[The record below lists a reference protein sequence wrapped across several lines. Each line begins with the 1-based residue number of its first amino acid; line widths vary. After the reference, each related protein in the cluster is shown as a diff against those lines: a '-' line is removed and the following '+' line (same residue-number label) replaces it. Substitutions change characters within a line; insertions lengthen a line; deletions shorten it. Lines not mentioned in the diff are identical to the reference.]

1 MVVQVGIHSALLRR
15 SHDVPSAI
23 FATFLLRRCHLI
35 AIYNNG
41 SVMNTTIA
49 VWVCLRNRLLF
60 VWYVLVHDTRVTHDA
75 LIRSHGVWL
84 LAIVDA

>member
-1 MVVQVGIHSALLRR
+1 M
-15 SHDVPSAI
+15 PSAI

-41 SVMNTTIA
+41 SVMNTIA
-49 VWVCLRNRLLF
+49 VRVCLRIRLLF

-84 LAIVDA
+84 LAIIDA